1 MLNIKNNYVL
11 KMEKQFKTYEIVY
24 DYEHDNQRMVN
35 MHVQVAQCLED
46 ALNYFIETIPYVEIY
61 EVKYRGV
68 RVYDG
73 KPTKEDKI
81 A

>member
-1 MLNIKNNYVL
+1 
-11 KMEKQFKTYEIVY
+11 
-24 DYEHDNQRMVN
+24 MVN

-61 EVKYRGV
+61 EVKYRGL